1 MARRIL
7 GLDLGSHAVKAVEL
21 RQTLRGVEVVQARHI
36 LLDDPAP
43 ALATELRDLVMMHDM
58 PSDGVVTSL
67 AGDRVSLRQL
77 LLPFKDRRKI
87 APAVPFEVEAQ
98 VPFPLDDYV
107 LDWEMVGQTDA
118 GTRIAAALA
127 PRDEVALLLEMLG
140 EAGLR
145 VPTVEPEGIVLG
157 NLSEVFELPGTRLL
171 LDIGHRKSTACL
183 FIDGR
188 AVTSR
193 SIPIA
198 GAAFTAAIARERN
211 VGELEAER
219 AKIETAVLAA
229 GGSAGAQAVA
239 LDLAREVAR
248 SIGAFEPLLGGAPLD
263 GISLLGGSAHLE
275 HLDSYLAEQTGHP
288 TERLPLPAGE
298 LGSAFL
304 AAGDPLVHAPAMALA
319 LRGSSLTHSHLNL
332 RQGDFEHRIDL
343 RAVGRELR
351 WTSLLAGA
359 LLLLLGIATGAGI
372 LQARQDTE
380 ATEARAVAV
389 AQQALGGRPITGSPV
404 AALTDAVRQAQKRAD
419 TLGVYRGNLSALD
432 VLTELSA
439 RIPADLDVV
448 FEELSIDRQV
458 VQIKGHSPSFG
469 SVDRL
474 RQELAQYPPFSE
486 ITVGDITRDERRGGQ
501 NFSVRISLG
510 EESS

>member
-7 GLDLGSHAVKAVEL
+7 GLDLGSHSVKAVEL

-36 LLDDPAP
+36 LLDDPSP
-43 ALATELRDLVMMHDM
+43 ALATELRDLVTMHDM

-77 LLPFKDRRKI
+77 FLPFKDKRKI

-107 LDWEMVGQTDA
+107 LDWQIVGKVEA
-118 GTRIAAALA
+118 GTRVAAALA
-127 PRDEVALLLEMLG
+127 PRDEVALLLEMLA

-145 VPTVEPEGIVLG
+145 VPTVEPEGLVLG
-157 NLSEVFELPGTRLL
+157 NLAEIVELPGNRLL
-171 LDIGHRKSTACL
+171 LDVGHRKSTACL
-183 FIDGR
+183 FVDGQ

-193 SIPIA
+193 TIPIA
-198 GAAFTAAIARERN
+198 GAAFTAAISKERN
-211 VGELEAER
+211 IGEFEAER
-219 AKIETAVLAA
+219 AKIEGAVLGT
-229 GGSAGAQAVA
+229 GGSMGARAVA

-248 SIGAFEPLLGGAPLD
+248 SIGAFEPLIEGSPLD
-263 GISLLGGSAHLE
+263 GIVLLGGTAHLE
-275 HLDSYLAEQTGHP
+275 HLDGFLAEQTGIA
-288 TERLPLPAGE
+288 TERLPLPSGE

-304 AAGDPLVHAPAMALA
+304 TAGDPLLHAPAMALA
-319 LRGSSLTHSHLNL
+319 LRGSSLTRSQLNL
-332 RQGDFEHRIDL
+332 RQGDFEHRVDL
-343 RAVGRELR
+343 RAVGKELR
-351 WTSLLAGA
+351 WTAVLAGI
-359 LLLLLGIATGAGI
+359 LLLLFGISTGASI
-372 LQARQDTE
+372 FQARQD
-380 ATEARAVAV
+380 AAAAEARSRTM
-389 AQQALGGRPITGSPV
+389 AQQALGGRPISGSPV

-432 VLTELSA
+432 VLTEISA
-439 RIPADLDVV
+439 HVPADLDVV
-448 FEELSIDRQV
+448 FEELSIDRQL

-474 RQELAQYPPFSE
+474 RQVLAQYPPFAE

-501 NFSVRISLG
+501 TFSVRIALG
-510 EESS
+510 EEGS